1 MGLKSGD
8 DHRQG
13 RPSRHPS
20 GKSGASGNHRQAGGP
35 GRQGGRGGK
44 GGGMSSATGPGM
56 AARRAAVIVLRAVLE
71 QPDEA
76 PQVDVLLA
84 DATADLDDRDRGLAR
99 AIVTASLR
107 RLGSIQH
114 LLAQLMERGYPRKCG
129 PLEAILVTAA
139 AQILFMD
146 TPDHAAV
153 DTAINLARADR
164 NAAPFAGLANA
175 VLRNVVARK
184 DEVDGYDP
192 LDIDTPRWLAARWRA
207 AWGEPQA
214 RAIAAALRQ
223 EPGVDVSVRGPAGP
237 WTEQLDGVA
246 LPLAPAAAATQ
257 TIRLRTTRGIEAL
270 PGYAEGAWWVQDAAA
285 ALPARLLGV
294 QPGEQVADLCAAPG
308 GKTAQLLAAGGKVA
322 AFDRSPARM
331 DRLAAN
337 MRRLG
342 FAPERHVVNLATVAP
357 EKIRG
362 GPYDAVLLDAP
373 CSATGTIRRHPDV
386 AWTKRPGDIASLADL
401 QARLLDCAAALLKPG
416 GRLVYS
422 TCSLEPEEGEQQI
435 ARFLERNPQMQRL
448 PVIAAELPGLREAIN
463 AAGEVRT
470 FPSMLPDAEARMAGL
485 DGFFAAR
492 LQRKN

>member
-8 DHRQG
+8 DRRKG
-13 RPSRHPS
+13 RPSGRPS
-20 GKSGASGNHRQAGGP
+20 GKGGAPRGNRQGQGQ
-35 GRQGGRGGK
+35 GRQGGGVV
-44 GGGMSSATGPGM
+44 MGPGM

-76 PQVDVLLA
+76 PQVDALLA

-99 AIVTASLR
+99 AIVTATLR
-107 RLGSIQH
+107 RLGSVQH

-129 PLEAILVTAA
+129 PLEAILVTAS

-184 DEVDGYDP
+184 DEVAGYDP
-192 LDIDTPRWLAARWRA
+192 LDIDAPRWLAARWRA

-214 RAIAAALRQ
+214 RAIAAALRH
-223 EPGVDVSVRGPAGP
+223 EPGVDVSVRGPAGA
-237 WTEQLDGVA
+237 WTERLDGVA
-246 LPLAPAAAATQ
+246 LPLAPDSAATQ
-257 TIRLRTTRGIEAL
+257 TVRLRTTRGIEEL

-285 ALPARLLGV
+285 ALPARLLHV
-294 QPGEQVADLCAAPG
+294 QPGERVADLCAAPG
-308 GKTAQLLAAGGKVA
+308 GKTAQLLAAGGQVA

-342 FAPERHVVNLATVAP
+342 FSPERHVVNLATVAP

-422 TCSLEPEEGEQQI
+422 TCSLEPDEGELQI
-435 ARFLERNPQMQRL
+435 ARFLERNPQMQRV
-448 PVIAAELPGLREAIN
+448 PVAAAELPGLPEAIN

-470 FPSMLPDAEARMAGL
+470 FPSMLPDAEPRMSGL

-492 LQRKN
+492 LQRKS